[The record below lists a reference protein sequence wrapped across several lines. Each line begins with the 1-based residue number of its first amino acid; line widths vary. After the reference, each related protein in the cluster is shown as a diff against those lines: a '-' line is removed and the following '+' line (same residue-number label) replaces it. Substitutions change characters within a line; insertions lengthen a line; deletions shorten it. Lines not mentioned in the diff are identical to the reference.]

1 MDAPTS
7 DDAVPSE
14 LECNAAVMS
23 RRGRFSRLRI
33 RLGFGG
39 RKSSSLR
46 RLCAAIS
53 RLGVEVAEAD
63 PNETVAAR
71 QYLVQARA
79 AAEQFDTGSG
89 WAAFQAARRVMLR
102 GTDADRIVRAA
113 SVRAE
118 ADKKLSGWR
127 SEAVSDLLR
136 DPKGSPPTW
145 EAIRQAQFQIDE
157 SSSNLYRRLDL
168 FASRIGYVVVIL
180 VVLLALSVA
189 VVESGSLPYLEGT
202 SLDSLGSLL
211 GIMLLGA
218 IGSILSVALTR
229 VRGSG
234 RPVPQLIES
243 NFVDVLRPVLGAAS
257 AVVLVLVLEAGL
269 QTTIDT
275 SGSKVYV
282 WAIVAGFSERLLRRT
297 LESVAQLAEGQGKPP
312 A

>member
-136 DPKGSPPTW
+136 DPKGSPPPW

-218 IGSILSVALTR
+218 IGSLLSVALTR